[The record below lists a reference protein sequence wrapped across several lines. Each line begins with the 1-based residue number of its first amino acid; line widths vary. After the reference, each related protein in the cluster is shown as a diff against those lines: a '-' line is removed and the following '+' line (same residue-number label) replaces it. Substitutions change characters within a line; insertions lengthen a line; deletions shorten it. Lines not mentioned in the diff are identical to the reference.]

1 MVAVM
6 RRQRARMRRALQ
18 PETTILFNKPYGVL
32 STFTGTAGLGHRTL
46 REFITVPHVYAAGR
60 LDADSEG
67 LLLLTSD
74 GALAHRLTDPV
85 QKVPKMY
92 VVQVEGTPTRDQLH
106 RLECGVMVRGKRTR
120 PALVELL
127 KSEPRL
133 WPRAVPI
140 RFRKSVPTSWLCIT
154 IREGM
159 NRQIRRMTAAVG
171 CPTLRLVRV
180 QIGPLNVNG
189 LEPGQWRS
197 VAKHELASLYRSGN
211 NDRQ

>member
-1 MVAVM
+1 M
-6 RRQRARMRRALQ
+6 RRQHARKPSSPQA
-18 PETTILFNKPYGVL
+18 ETTILFNKPYGVL
-32 STFTGTAGLGHRTL
+32 STFTDTDRLGHHTL
-46 REFITVPHVYAAGR
+46 REFIRNPHVYAAGR

-92 VVQVEGTPTRDQLH
+92 LVQVEGTPTRDQLH
-106 RLECGVMVRGKRTR
+106 QLERGVMVRDKRTR
-120 PALVELL
+120 PALVELV

-140 RFRKSVPTSWLCIT
+140 RFRKSVPTSWLRIT

-171 CPTLRLVRV
+171 CPTLRLIRV
-180 QIGPLNVNG
+180 QIGSLSVNG
-189 LEPGQWRS
+189 LEPGQWRL
-197 VAKHELASLYRSGN
+197 VTKEELESFKPSRKGF
-211 NDRQ
+211 RQ